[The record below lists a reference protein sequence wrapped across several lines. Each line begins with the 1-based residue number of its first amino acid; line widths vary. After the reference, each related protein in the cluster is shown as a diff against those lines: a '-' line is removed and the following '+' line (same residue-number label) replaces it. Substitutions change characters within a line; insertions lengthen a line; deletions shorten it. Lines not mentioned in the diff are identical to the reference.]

1 MRRLTPKCFVQLLQT
16 REGVS
21 LNGIDT
27 LGPEFETLLK
37 AQESFLYGQ
46 ESRLYDEYWELHLDG
61 ISHLPRTIAR
71 SLVAIARRVPSGDR
85 PGISLGGVVALES
98 PALAKQIVRRRN
110 AVSIGTRSVRSL
122 TPEVAA
128 ILARDQDVTL
138 LSVATLSAKCAA
150 ALAACRGRLV
160 LGLGSVSLPV
170 AKAIASMS
178 GVSLK
183 LDQVQ
188 SITPDVAETLA
199 QADVRTLSFAGLAT
213 LGASEAAAL
222 SRAKASQLVLS
233 SLVHLSD
240 EAIRALAAFPGRIDV
255 TAFVNYAADWDYFR
269 GASAMLIAKHTKPLA
284 FRKIRAVTTE
294 EARALATHGG
304 QYMLLD
310 GVTSLTQDQAIE
322 LCRYTGKLSL
332 CGLEQIEDNVASALA
347 GFGGWALVLRGLK
360 RFSLHQSTLF
370 AEIPKI
376 KLP

>member
-1 MRRLTPKCFVQLLQT
+1 
-16 REGVS
+16 
-21 LNGIDT
+21 
-27 LGPEFETLLK
+27 
-37 AQESFLYGQ
+37 
-46 ESRLYDEYWELHLDG
+46 
-61 ISHLPRTIAR
+61 
-71 SLVAIARRVPSGDR
+71 
-85 PGISLGGVVALES
+85 
-98 PALAKQIVRRRN
+98 
-110 AVSIGTRSVRSL
+110 
-122 TPEVAA
+122 VAA
-128 ILARDQDVTL
+128 ILARNQDVTL
-138 LSVATLSAKCAA
+138 LGVATLSVKCAA

-160 LGLGSVSLPV
+160 LGLDSVSLPV
-170 AKAIASMS
+170 AKALASMG

-183 LDQVQ
+183 LDKVQ

-233 SLVHLSD
+233 GLVHVGD

-269 GASAMLIAKHTKPLA
+269 GASAMLIAKHRKPLT

-294 EARALATHGG
+294 EARALAAHGG

-310 GVTSLTQDQAIE
+310 GLTSLTQDQAIE

-360 RFSLHQSTLF
+360 RFPLHQSKLF